1 MTPPDTNVCACVDEM
16 PACDY
21 CTEIARKQY
30 EAGAFNPE
38 PESAYTDP
46 EDPNNGESGMCKRCK
61 EWTEYGN
68 SCCGDEYV
76 HIF

>member
-1 MTPPDTNVCACVDEM
+1 MSITDVCACVDEM

-21 CTEIARKQY
+21 CTEKARQQY
-30 EAGAFNPE
+30 EAGALDPK
-38 PESAYTDP
+38 PSAWPDAEDP
-46 EDPNNGESGMCKRCK
+46 DDPNNGESGICKKCK

-68 SCCGDEYV
+68 SCCGDSYV